1 MLMVDDP
8 IVDLNARR
16 VRVARDEV
24 VGALDDLYEALDLL
38 RDVLENRLPELRKR
52 RDPEV

>member
-1 MLMVDDP
+1 MLMVDP
-8 IVDLNARR
+8 VDLNARR
-16 VRVARDEV
+16 VTVARDEV
-24 VGALDDLYEALDLL
+24 VGALDELYEALDSL